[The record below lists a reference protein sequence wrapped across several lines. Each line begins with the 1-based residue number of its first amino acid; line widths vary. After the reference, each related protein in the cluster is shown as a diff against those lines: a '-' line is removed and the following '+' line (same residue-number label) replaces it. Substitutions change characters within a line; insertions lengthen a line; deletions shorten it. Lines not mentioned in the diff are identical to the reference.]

1 MAAPFV
7 DSERPIMFSA
17 DTCAEIPIFRPT
29 PVQMKV
35 SFHFPHAWDIHKYC
49 AGKTELKIRFED
61 VETSLRV
68 AQEAR
73 PQQWIKGTVLIDLT
87 ILTNGNPLSIPT
99 VAANAV
105 FLLQARKKSDTVK
118 VLLRLKIENFHDLV

>member
-1 MAAPFV
+1 MTAHFV
-7 DSERPIMFSA
+7 NSERPIMFSA
-17 DTCAEIPIFRPT
+17 DTCAEIPKFRPT

-49 AGKTELKIRFED
+49 EGKTELKIRLED
-61 VETSLRV
+61 AETRLRV
-68 AQEAR
+68 AQEPR

-87 ILTNGNPLSIPT
+87 ILMNGKPLSIPM

-105 FLLQARKKSDTVK
+105 FPLQARKKSDTVK
-118 VLLRLKIENFHDLV
+118 VLLRLKIENSHDLV